1 MSSESDKRVLKILF
15 CEDVATDAELE
26 IRELTRAGL
35 QIKTMLVKSEEGF
48 RTGILD
54 FSPDVILSD
63 YTLPA
68 EFNGLKALSIAQE
81 LCPDVPF
88 IFVSGTIGEE
98 RAIESL
104 KKGATDYVLK
114 DHPDRLPQAVLRA
127 VSESE
132 EKRLLRET
140 QEALRVSEERF
151 SQFMKHLPGAAFILD
166 HDGSYLYVNSI
177 WERRFLKRPSSF
189 LGRSLK
195 EVWGEEVANDLE
207 ENLRTVLGTG
217 MPLQTVE
224 KISVD
229 GKVVRWLSTMFPIVE
244 PSKEVR
250 MVGGIWIDI
259 SDRKESGLV
268 SG

>member
-1 MSSESDKRVLKILF
+1 MSSESEKKILKILF

-35 QIKTMLVKSEEGF
+35 QFKTMVVKSEEDF
-48 RTGILD
+48 RKGILE

-63 YTLPA
+63 YTLPYD
-68 EFNGLKALSIAQE
+68 FNGLKALEITKV

-114 DHPDRLPQAVLRA
+114 EHPDRLPQAVLRA
-127 VSESE
+127 VSDSE

-140 QEALRVSEERF
+140 QEALRLSEERF
-151 SQFMKHLPGAAFILD
+151 AQFMKHLPGAAFILD
-166 HDGSYLYVNSI
+166 QDGSYLYVNEI
-177 WERRFLKRPSSF
+177 WERRFMKRPSSF

-195 EVWGEEVANDLE
+195 EVWGEEVANDLD

-217 MPLQTVE
+217 KPIQTVE
-224 KISVD
+224 KFSVD
-229 GKVVRWLSTMFPIVE
+229 GKMVRWLSTMFPIVE
-244 PSKEVR
+244 SSGEIR
-250 MVGGIWIDI
+250 MVGGIWIDV
-259 SDRKESGLV
+259 SDRKESGL
-268 SG
+268 

>member
-1 MSSESDKRVLKILF
+1 MSSEQEKKILKILF

-26 IRELTRAGL
+26 IRELARAGL
-35 QIKTMLVKSEEGF
+35 HFKTMVVKSEEGF
-48 RTGILD
+48 RKGILE
-54 FSPDVILSD
+54 FAPDVILSD
-63 YTLPA
+63 YTLPSG
-68 EFNGLKALSIAQE
+68 FNGLRALEITQE
-81 LCPDVPF
+81 LRPDIPF

-104 KKGATDYVLK
+104 KRGATDYVLK

-166 HDGSYLYVNSI
+166 EDGSYLYVNQT
-177 WERRFLKRPSSF
+177 WERRFLKRPSNL

-195 EVWGEEVANDLE
+195 EVWGEAVANDLE

-217 MPLQTVE
+217 KPLQTVE
-224 KISVD
+224 TFSVE
-229 GKVVRWLSTMFPIVE
+229 GTMVRWLSTMFPIVE
-244 PSKEVR
+244 SSEEIR
-250 MVGGIWIDI
+250 MVGGIWLDI
-259 SDRKESGLV
+259 SDRKESGL
-268 SG
+268 

>member
-1 MSSESDKRVLKILF
+1 MSSENGAKVLKILF

-35 QIKTMLVKSEEGF
+35 RFKTMVVKSEENF
-48 RTGILD
+48 RKGILE

-68 EFNGLKALSIAQE
+68 DFNGLKALSITQE

-104 KKGATDYVLK
+104 KMGATDYVLK

-132 EKRLLRET
+132 EKKLLRET

-166 HDGSYLYVNSI
+166 QDGNYLYVNQI

-217 MPLQTVE
+217 KPLQTVE
-224 KISVD
+224 KFAVE
-229 GKVVRWLSTMFPIVE
+229 GAMVRWLSTMFPIVE
-244 PSKEVR
+244 PSGEVR
-250 MVGGIWIDI
+250 MVGGIWLDI
-259 SDRKESGLV
+259 SDRKEPGL
-268 SG
+268 